1 VSTISFRVAVKL
13 GSVIAVAALAA
24 AIPVGRALAGPGTF
38 NVRDFGATGNGST
51 LDDDAIDRA
60 INAASSG
67 TGGGVVVFPAGTYR
81 SRSIH
86 LKSNITLQ
94 LASGATIRAATSGF
108 DAAEPNPFSRF
119 QDFGHSHFHNA
130 LMWGENVEN
139 IAITGTGTID
149 GDGLTTDNAVPAG
162 VGDKILS
169 LKLCA
174 NITLRDVTFRRGGHF
189 AVLTNG
195 CHDVLLD
202 RVKILS
208 TMDRDGVNFVNTWN
222 VEVRDSRI
230 EGQDDALSFK
240 SDFALGRT
248 FTSEHIHV
256 HSSTILSTENN
267 AIQFGVESC
276 GDFRD
281 ARFEDI
287 AITGAGKAGIGI
299 VSLDGGA
306 ITDIHFTRV
315 TLNRVSSPVFMR
327 LGGRGSCPGSPPP
340 GRISGVSI
348 TDVTGSNLTTPAP
361 VRGAPEYA
369 STIVGSPGADITD
382 VSLTNVKLTV
392 PGGHPASDATVVPP
406 ENLVFYRPREFGT
419 RPAYGFWMRHV
430 ARITFT
436 NTDVQFVSADG
447 RPAFATDN
455 GERVEWLDSRAERS
469 TGTFDARFTNTN
481 GYGLQRT
488 TTTTGQPLRIRSVN
502 STPLPGP
509 SVFVLP
515 AEPENGP
522 VSEPMRVF
530 DDPAASGGRYV
541 AVAPGNNSKTA
552 APATGH
558 ATATFTVPAD
568 ATCKI
573 WTRVIAAT
581 TGDDSFWVRI
591 DGGPWI
597 AWNAIP
603 LGTAWHWADVRN
615 ASGSPLTA
623 TLTAGEHTVVF
634 AYRED
639 GARLDRILL
648 TNDLGANPPAIT

>member
-1 VSTISFRVAVKL
+1 MELRAAKRLFGL
-13 GSVIAVAALAA
+13 VIVAALAA
-24 AIPVGRALAGPGTF
+24 AVPTGLAQAGPGTF
-38 NVRDFGATGNGST
+38 NVRDLGATGNGST

-67 TGGGVVVFPAGTYR
+67 AGGGVVLFPAGTYR

-94 LASGATIRAATSGF
+94 LATGATIRAAGSGF

-130 LMWGENVEN
+130 LMWGENVSN
-139 IAITGTGTID
+139 ITITGTGTID

-189 AVLTNG
+189 AILTNG

-202 RVKILS
+202 RVKVLS
-208 TMDRDGVNFVNTWN
+208 TLDRDGVNLINTWN
-222 VEVRDSRI
+222 VEVRGSRI

-248 FTSEHIHV
+248 FVSEHIRV
-256 HSSTILSTENN
+256 HDSTILSTENN

-281 ARFEDI
+281 ARFENT

-306 ITDIHFTRV
+306 ITDISFTRI

-348 TDVTGSNLTTPAP
+348 SDVTGTNLTTPQP

-392 PGGHPASDATVVPP
+392 PGGRPATDASVVPP
-406 ENLVFYRPREFGT
+406 ENPVFYRPREFGT

-436 NTDVQFVSADG
+436 NTDVQFDRADG
-447 RPAFATDN
+447 RPAFATDD
-455 GERVEWLDSRAERS
+455 GTRVQWFDSRAERS
-469 TGTFDARFTNTN
+469 TGSFDMRFTNTN
-481 GYGLQRT
+481 GYGLTRT
-488 TTTTGQPLRIRSVN
+488 TATTEQALRIRSVN

-509 SVFVLP
+509 EVFTV
-515 AEPENGP
+515 AWDPENATIT
-522 VSEPMRVF
+522 EPMRAF
-530 DDPAASGGRYV
+530 DDPTIPGNRYV
-541 AVAPGNNSKTA
+541 AVVAGNNSKTA
-552 APATGH
+552 PPATGTV
-558 ATATFTVPAD
+558 TATFTVPAT
-568 ATCKI
+568 ANCRI
-573 WTRVIAAT
+573 WGRVIAPT
-581 TGDDSFWVRI
+581 TGDDSFWVRV

-597 AWNAIP
+597 LWNNIP
-603 LGTAWHWADVRN
+603 LGGAWHWAPVRDTSGTPVTVSL
-615 ASGSPLTA
+615 ASGVN
-623 TLTAGEHTVVF
+623 HTVVV

-639 GARLDRILL
+639 GTRLDRMLV
-648 TNDLGANPPAIT
+648 TNDLGTNPPER